1 MAFNE
6 FTGQLTALKRTL
18 FDPPRLSYPRQWTD
32 VDSIKALAWL
42 QGTKGVVMEAGLTAV
57 EHALDAVGSANAYH
71 PPRDYF
77 RSLKWDAVQR
87 LPTWISIYLGAPQTE
102 YTSQIGTAWLISAIA
117 RVMQPGCQAD
127 YMLVLEGSQ
136 GAKKSTALR
145 TLFGDEWFSDS
156 LLPIGT
162 DEAYKKIQGKLCQEI
177 AELESFRGKS
187 ATLIKAFITAR
198 IDNFRDS
205 YGRRPK
211 DRPRTVIFAGTT
223 NEREYLIDRTGN
235 RRFWPARCGTIDIE
249 ALKRDREQLW
259 AEAVA
264 RYDSGEK
271 WWLPDEKLAREEQRA
286 RELREPWFELVAKWV
301 EDPTVPDPTLSGRT
315 RLSMADGFT
324 MAQVLSGALNLR
336 PTDMDHPAQTR
347 VGFIL
352 QKLGFESRQVRI
364 DGDWSRRERRYF
376 RLVGR

>member
-1 MAFNE
+1 VVAFNE
-6 FTGQLTALKRTL
+6 FTGQLVALKRTL
-18 FDPPRLSYPRQWTD
+18 FDDPGLTYPRQWTD
-32 VDSIKALAWL
+32 VDGLQTLAWL
-42 QGTKGVVMEAGLTAV
+42 QGTKGIVMEAGITAV
-57 EHALDAVGSANAYH
+57 EHALDVVGETNSFH

-77 RSLKWDAVQR
+77 RALNWDAVQR
-87 LPTWISIYLGAPQTE
+87 LPTWLSTYLGAEQTD
-102 YTSQIGTAWLISAIA
+102 YTAQAGTAWLISAIA

-136 GAKKSTALR
+136 GARKSTALR
-145 TLFGDEWFSDS
+145 VLFSDDWFSDS

-211 DRPRTVIFAGTT
+211 DRARTVIFAGTT

-235 RRFWPARCGTIDIE
+235 RRFWPVKCGTIDTA
-249 ALKRDREQLW
+249 ALARDRDMLW

-271 WWLPDEKLAREEQRA
+271 WWLPDERLAREEQRS
-286 RELREPWFELVAKWV
+286 RELREPWFELVAKWL
-301 EDPTVPDPTLSGRT
+301 ERPTIPDGQGGARTL
-315 RLSMADGFT
+315 LDEADGFT
-324 MAQVLSGALNLR
+324 MADVLQGALAIR
-336 PTDMDHPAQTR
+336 ASDMDHSAQTR
-347 VGFIL
+347 IGFIL
-352 QKLGFESRQVRI
+352 AKLGFASRQVRV
-364 DGDWSRRERRYF
+364 GATRERRYF
-376 RLVGR
+376 RLMGQ